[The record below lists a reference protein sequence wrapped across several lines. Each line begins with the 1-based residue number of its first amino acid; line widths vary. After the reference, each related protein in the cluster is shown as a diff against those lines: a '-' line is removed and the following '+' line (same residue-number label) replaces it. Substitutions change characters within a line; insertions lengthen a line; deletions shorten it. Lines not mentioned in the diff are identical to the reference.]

1 MDIKWIEDFICLA
14 QTKNF
19 LRAAHERNI
28 TQSTFSRRIQS
39 LEAWL
44 GFDVI
49 DRSSFPLSL
58 TFEGEEFYRLAQ
70 EICPKLND
78 IREQLRNKKRMSDG
92 IKIAT
97 GHALSLDFIPNWL
110 KTLPIPQEK
119 ISIQVASYNIHD
131 SALAL
136 AEGGCDL
143 LICYH
148 HTALP
153 IRFDSSL
160 YPYINLGSEL
170 IIPVSIPDK
179 QGQAVFKIQDN
190 KDHVIDVVGYGNV
203 YLGRVV
209 DLIVS
214 KAPYLPHF
222 KYSYTSNLSDFIKRM
237 VLEGYGMGW
246 LPERLIQKELASGEL
261 VYAAD
266 SSWALTL
273 DIRLYRAVGNK
284 KATLNDLWS
293 TLI

>member
-19 LRAAHERNI
+19 SRAAHERNV

-44 GFDVI
+44 GFDII
-49 DRSSFPLSL
+49 DRSSFPLKL
-58 TFEGEEFYRLAQ
+58 TLEGEEFYSLAE
-70 EICPKLND
+70 EICPKLNE
-78 IREQLRNKKRMSDG
+78 IRERLRDKKRISDG
-92 IKIAT
+92 LKIAT

-110 KTLPIPQEK
+110 KTLPIPHEK

-131 SALAL
+131 SAVAL

-148 HTALP
+148 HAALP
-153 IRFDSSL
+153 IRFDSNS

-179 QGQAVFKIQDN
+179 QGKAVFKIHDDKEQ
-190 KDHVIDVVGYGNV
+190 VVDVVGYGNV
-203 YLGRVV
+203 YFGRVV
-209 DLIVS
+209 DLILS
-214 KAPYLPHF
+214 KAPYVPPF

-237 VLEGYGMGW
+237 VLDGYGMGW
-246 LPERLIQKELASGEL
+246 LPERLIEKELAAGEL
-261 VYAAD
+261 VYAGNA
-266 SSWALTL
+266 SWMLSL
-273 DIRLYRAVGNK
+273 DIRLYRSIHNK
-284 KATLNDLWS
+284 KLMLDNVWASLG
-293 TLI
+293 